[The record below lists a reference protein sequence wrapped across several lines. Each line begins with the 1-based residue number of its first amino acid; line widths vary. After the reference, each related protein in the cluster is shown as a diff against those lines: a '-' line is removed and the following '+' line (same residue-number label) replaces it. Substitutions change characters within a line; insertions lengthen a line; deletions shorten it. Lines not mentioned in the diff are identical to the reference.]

1 VEHQELRLVRTLDN
15 QHAGNFSAADLT
27 EAVLPSIVFFED
39 TFAARI
45 EKIYVGG
52 VAPLEEVG
60 PLLHQ
65 QTGAQV
71 EALAPEL
78 TSEQNLSG
86 ESISPSSMAGIVG
99 ALLG

>member
-1 VEHQELRLVRTLDN
+1 M
-15 QHAGNFSAADLT
+15 
-27 EAVLPSIVFFED
+27 LPSIVFFED

-52 VAPLEEVG
+52 VAPLEELG

-65 QTGAQV
+65 QTGAEV
-71 EALAPEL
+71 LELAPEL
-78 TSEQNLSG
+78 TPQQNLSG
-86 ESISPSSMAGIVG
+86 ETVPSTTMAGIVG

>member
-1 VEHQELRLVRTLDN
+1 M
-15 QHAGNFSAADLT
+15 
-27 EAVLPSIVFFED
+27 LPSIVFFED

-45 EKIYVGG
+45 EKICVGG
-52 VAPLEEVG
+52 VALLEEAG

-71 EALAPEL
+71 QALAPTL
-78 TSEQNLSG
+78 VPEQNLSG
-86 ESISPSSMAGIVG
+86 ENVPPSMMTGIVG

>member
-1 VEHQELRLVRTLDN
+1 
-15 QHAGNFSAADLT
+15 
-27 EAVLPSIVFFED
+27 VLPSVVFFED
-39 TFAARI
+39 TFAAHI

-52 VAPLEEVG
+52 LAPLEEVG

-71 EALAPEL
+71 EALAPGL
-78 TSEQNLSG
+78 SPEQNLSG
-86 ESISPSSMAGIVG
+86 ESVSPSSMAGIVG